1 MQKLYI
7 ITLIL
12 LTGCKQVDNKFE
24 LSGTV
29 IGDTDAIV
37 VLIQAGQSRFD
48 AETSPIIDGKF
59 HITGSLEYPEEFSLM
74 TEKSDQS
81 IFNPLSIFIAPND
94 KIGIE
99 LNTKDIEKS
108 IVKGS
113 LVHDEFQQYLKIVDR
128 YVEDLLDQLRD
139 EYYTAEAIN
148 DTLKMREIE
157 IQAAEL
163 KELKGQRAYK
173 YIKNNPKSF
182 VSAYSL
188 YENKDLFDTKQVDE
202 LLSLLDK
209 SLHNSKHI
217 YDIVHADRN
226 QPGKKASDFTLKD
239 SQNNDITFSKF
250 AKDKIVLME
259 FWASWCGPC
268 RKANPKLEAIYQQY
282 KGQGFEILGISQD
295 RDIQVLQ
302 ESIAKDQI
310 TWINL
315 LDVKGIN
322 AVTRLY
328 NYSSLPANI
337 LIDRNGIVVAR
348 NINIYNIE
356 NEIIKLLR

>member
-7 ITLIL
+7 IALIL

-59 HITGSLEYPEEFSLM
+59 HITRSLEYPEEFSLM

-157 IQAAEL
+157 NM
-163 KELKGQRAYK
+163 K
-173 YIKNNPKSF
+173 PKS
-182 VSAYSL
+182 
-188 YENKDLFDTKQVDE
+188 KKT
-202 LLSLLDK
+202 
-209 SLHNSKHI
+209 
-217 YDIVHADRN
+217 IVI
-226 QPGKKASDFTLKD
+226 F
-239 SQNNDITFSKF
+239 F
-250 AKDKIVLME
+250 AK
-259 FWASWCGPC
+259 
-268 RKANPKLEAIYQQY
+268 N
-282 KGQGFEILGISQD
+282 
-295 RDIQVLQ
+295 
-302 ESIAKDQI
+302 
-310 TWINL
+310 
-315 LDVKGIN
+315 
-322 AVTRLY
+322 
-328 NYSSLPANI
+328 
-337 LIDRNGIVVAR
+337 
-348 NINIYNIE
+348 
-356 NEIIKLLR
+356 